1 MQRSCWML
9 WWIRCPSKYHPIPGR
24 TNLSAPVLFLYSP
37 NSFKQGGAIMV
48 RRKQIRKR
56 PWGLPQ
62 TICLSLCANLLI
74 TLLGAALTAY
84 LMVAEKIG
92 EGSAMAAAAATA
104 LLASA
109 SGAVATIL
117 LVTQKRLQMCLLSG
131 GCYFAALL
139 IITAAVGGGRFSGIG
154 IIAGAI
160 FAGCMM
166 VALLGNIPKGKGYHR
181 KH

>member
-1 MQRSCWML
+1 
-9 WWIRCPSKYHPIPGR
+9 
-24 TNLSAPVLFLYSP
+24 
-37 NSFKQGGAIMV
+37 MV

-84 LMVAEKIG
+84 LMGAEKIG

-104 LLASA
+104 LLASS

-117 LVTQKRLQMCLLSG
+117 LVSQKRLQMCLLSG

-181 KH
+181 KR